1 MKQFIV
7 IVCLLIVYSGYSQ
20 TATDS
25 IRVNELSLNEYLGYV
40 KLYHP
45 VARQALLKV
54 NMAQAELLKSRG
66 AFDPKIEVDYDR
78 KEFKGSEYYDILNG
92 SFKIP
97 TWFGIELKAGF
108 EQNEGIFLNPER
120 TVPDDGLYSAGISV
134 PLGQGLFINKRMAT
148 LRQAKVFR
156 NLSEAERDLQLNQI
170 LTDAALAYFDWF
182 NAYNQV
188 LLYENFLANASI
200 RFEGIK
206 KRAIQGDI
214 AAIDSLEAGITVN
227 NRKLSLEQAK
237 VKLMKTGLELS
248 NFLWLDGNIPLE
260 LQPDVVPEQDLLL
273 SIDETLRINNELAL
287 DFRLEDHPK
296 IKALSF
302 KIEALEID
310 KRYKANKLLPR
321 IDVNYNFLTSDAGN
335 INTINTGD
343 YKGGLYFNFP
353 LFLRKERGA
362 LRMAKIKI
370 RDAQFDYD
378 LESLRL
384 TNKISAGYQEL
395 QSLETQIQLI
405 EKITTDYGVLLRAE
419 ERKFSFGESS
429 VFLINSRER
438 SLLTARLKQI
448 ELLTKVFNSKASLF
462 RTLATQL

>member
-1 MKQFIV
+1 MKK
-7 IVCLLIVYSGYSQ
+7 LIVFICFLITYSGYSQ
-20 TATDS
+20 TADS
-25 IRVNELSLNEYLGYV
+25 LSVNELTLNEFLGYV

-45 VARQALLKV
+45 VARQAQLKV
-54 NMAQAELLKSRG
+54 NMAQAELLRSRG
-66 AFDPKIEVDYDR
+66 AFDPKIEIDYDR
-78 KEFKGSEYYDILNG
+78 KEFKGSEYFDILNG

-108 EQNEGIFLNPER
+108 EQNEGSFLNPQL
-120 TVPDDGLYSAGISV
+120 TVPEDGLYSAGISV
-134 PLGQGLFINKRMAT
+134 PLAQGLFINERMAT

-156 NLSEAERDLQLNQI
+156 DLSQAERDLQLNKI

-182 NAYNQV
+182 KAYNEV
-188 LLYENFLANASI
+188 LLYNNFLTNASI

-206 KRAIQGDI
+206 QRAIVGDI

-227 NRKLSLEQAK
+227 NRKLSLEQAR
-237 VKLMKTGLELS
+237 VRLMKTGLELS
-248 NFLWLDGNIPLE
+248 NFLWLEGNIPLE
-260 LQPDVVPEQDLLL
+260 LQPDVVPERDLLFT
-273 SIDETLRINNELAL
+273 IDETLKINNELAL
-287 DFRLEDHPK
+287 DFKLEEHPK
-296 IKALSF
+296 IKALDF
-302 KIEALEID
+302 KIRALEID
-310 KRYKANKLLPR
+310 RRFKANKLLPR

-343 YKGGLYFNFP
+343 YKGGILFRFP

-370 RDAQFDYD
+370 QDAQFNYD

-395 QSLETQIQLI
+395 QSLEKQITLI
-405 EKITTDYGVLLRAE
+405 ERITEDYNVLLRAE

-438 SLLTARLKQI
+438 SLLSSRLKQI
-448 ELLTKVFNSKASLF
+448 ELYTKVFNSKASLF
-462 RTLATQL
+462 QTLATQL